1 MLVWSRPRTSPLGYD
16 YHVKEALKFSEDPL
30 LKDASRKNAVGVFM
44 GAVSTEFFQPYRL
57 FNALVYLQRNGVSTH
72 EVAH

>member
-1 MLVWSRPRTSPLGYD
+1 M
-16 YHVKEALKFSEDPL
+16 KFSEDPL